1 MTHKTKQFQPVKKR
15 KQHSPEFLSEALK
28 LAERIGVAA
37 AARELSLYE
46 SQLYAWRSK
55 LQQQMSSS
63 ERESE
68 LAAENARL
76 KRQLA
81 EQAEEL
87 AILQK
92 GRDILREAPEMKY
105 VFIEK
110 HQAEFSIKAMCRV
123 LRVARSGWYTWCQ
136 RRTRI
141 STRQQFRQHCD
152 SVVLAAFTRS
162 KQRYG
167 APRLTD
173 ELRAQGYPFNVKT
186 VAASLRRQ
194 GLRAKASRKFSPVS
208 YRAHGLPVSE
218 NLLEQDFYASG
229 PNQKWAGDITYLRTD
244 EGWLYLAVVI
254 DLWSRAVIGWSMSP
268 RMTAQLACDALQMAL
283 WRRKRPRNVIV
294 HTDRGGQYC
303 SADYQAQLKRHNLR
317 GSMSAKG
324 CCYDNACVE
333 SFFHSLKVECIHGEH
348 FISREIMRA
357 TVFNYIECD
366 YNRWR
371 RHSWCGGL
379 SPEQF
384 ENQNLA

>member
-1 MTHKTKQFQPVKKR
+1 MTKPASTSKKPR
-15 KQHSPEFLSEALK
+15 KQYTPEFRNEALK

-55 LQQQMSSS
+55 INNARSSS
-63 ERESE
+63 EREQEMSVE
-68 LAAENARL
+68 IARL

-87 AILQK
+87 AIPPK

-110 HQAEFSIKAMCRV
+110 HRAEFSVKAICRV
-123 LRVARSGWYTWCQ
+123 LRVAVAAVCVSASSATP
-136 RRTRI
+136 
-141 STRQQFRQHCD
+141 RQQFRLVCD
-152 SVVLAAFTRS
+152 TAVRQAFTEA

-167 APRLTD
+167 APRLAD
-173 ELRAQGYPFNVKT
+173 ELPEYNVKT
-186 VAASLRRQ
+186 IAASLRRQ
-194 GLRAKASRKFSPVS
+194 GLRAKAARKFSPVR
-208 YRAHGLPVSE
+208 YREHGLPVSE
-218 NLLEQDFYASG
+218 NLLKQDFYASG

-254 DLWSRAVIGWSMSP
+254 DLWSRAVIGWSMSS

-283 WRRKRPRNVIV
+283 WRRKRPENVIV

-303 SADYQAQLKRHNLR
+303 SADYLALLKRHNLH

-324 CCYDNACVE
+324 CCYDNACAE
-333 SFFHSLKVECIHGEH
+333 SFFHSLKVECIHGERL
-348 FISREIMRA
+348 ISREIMRM

-371 RHSWCGGL
+371 RHSACGGL

>member
-1 MTHKTKQFQPVKKR
+1 MTKPVSISKKPR
-15 KQHSPEFLSEALK
+15 KQHTPEFRNEALK
-28 LAERIGVAA
+28 LAERISVTA

-55 LQQQMSSS
+55 PQQQMSSS

-68 LAAENARL
+68 LAAENVRL

-87 AILQK
+87 AILPK

-105 VFIEK
+105 VFIEN
-110 HQAEFSIKAMCRV
+110 HRAEFSIKAMCRV
-123 LRVARSGWYTWCQ
+123 LRVARSGWYVWL
-136 RRTRI
+136 RRRHQM
-141 STRQQFRQHCD
+141 SLRQQFRLTCD
-152 SVVLAAFTRS
+152 AAVHKAFFEA

-167 APRLTD
+167 APRLAD
-173 ELRAQGYPFNVKT
+173 EMPEFNIKT
-186 VAASLRRQ
+186 IAASLRRQ
-194 GLRAKASRKFSPVS
+194 GLRAKASRKFSPVR
-208 YRAHGLPVSE
+208 YHAHGLPVLE
-218 NLLEQDFYASG
+218 NLLEQDFSASG

-254 DLWSRAVIGWSMSP
+254 DLWARAVIGWSMSL

-283 WRRKRPRNVIV
+283 WRRRRPESVIV

-303 SADYQAQLKRHNLR
+303 SGDYQALLKRHNLR

-324 CCYDNACVE
+324 YCYDNACVE
-333 SFFHSLKVECIHGEH
+333 SFFHSLKVECIHGER
-348 FISREIMRA
+348 FSSREIMWA

-371 RHSWCGGL
+371 RHSACGGL

-384 ENQNLA
+384 ENHNLA

>member
-1 MTHKTKQFQPVKKR
+1 MTKPASTSKKPR
-15 KQHSPEFLSEALK
+15 KQYTPEFRNEALK

-55 LQQQMSSS
+55 INNARSSS
-63 ERESE
+63 EREQEMSVE
-68 LAAENARL
+68 IARL

-87 AILQK
+87 AIPPK

-110 HQAEFSIKAMCRV
+110 HRAEFSVKAICRV
-123 LRVARSGWYTWCQ
+123 LRVARSGWYAWRL
-136 RRTRI
+136 RRQQITP
-141 STRQQFRQHCD
+141 RQQFRLVCD
-152 SVVLAAFTRS
+152 TAVRQAFTEA

-167 APRLTD
+167 APRLAD
-173 ELRAQGYPFNVKT
+173 ELPEYNVKT
-186 VAASLRRQ
+186 IAASLRRQ
-194 GLRAKASRKFSPVS
+194 GLRAKAARKFSPVR
-208 YRAHGLPVSE
+208 YREHGLPVSE
-218 NLLEQDFYASG
+218 NLLKQDFYASG

-254 DLWSRAVIGWSMSP
+254 DLWSRAVIGWSMSS

-283 WRRKRPRNVIV
+283 WRRKRPENVIV

-303 SADYQAQLKRHNLR
+303 SADYLALLKRHNLH

-324 CCYDNACVE
+324 CCYDNACAE
-333 SFFHSLKVECIHGEH
+333 SFFHSLKVECIHGERL
-348 FISREIMRA
+348 ISREIMRM

-371 RHSWCGGL
+371 RHSACGGL

-384 ENQNLA
+384 

>member
-1 MTHKTKQFQPVKKR
+1 MTKTVSTSKKPR
-15 KQHSPEFLSEALK
+15 KQHSPEFRSEALK

-55 LQQQMSSS
+55 LQQQMTSS

-87 AILQK
+87 AILPK

-123 LRVARSGWYTWCQ
+123 LRVARSGWYAWCQ

-141 STRQQFRQHCD
+141 SPRQQFRQHCD

-167 APRLTD
+167 APRLAD

-208 YRAHGLPVSE
+208 YRAHNLPVSE

-268 RMTAQLACDALQMAL
+268 RMTAQLACDVLQMAL

-294 HTDRGGQYC
+294 HSDRGSQYC
-303 SADYQAQLKRHNLR
+303 SADYQTLLKRHNLR

-333 SFFHSLKVECIHGEH
+333 SFFHSLKVECLHGEH

>member
-1 MTHKTKQFQPVKKR
+1 MTKPVSTTRKPR
-15 KQHSPEFLSEALK
+15 KQHTPEFRQEALK

-37 AARELSLYE
+37 AVRELSLYE
-46 SQLYAWRSK
+46 SQLCNWRSK
-55 LQQQMSSS
+55 QQNQRSSS
-63 ERESE
+63 EREQEMS
-68 LAAENARL
+68 AEIARL

-81 EQAEEL
+81 ERDEEL

-123 LRVARSGWYTWCQ
+123 LQVARSGWYIWHQ
-136 RRTRI
+136 RRHQINR
-141 STRQQFRQHCD
+141 RQQFRLVCD
-152 SVVLAAFTRS
+152 NVVREAFSNAKR
-162 KQRYG
+162 RYG
-167 APRLTD
+167 APRLTV
-173 ELRAQGYPFNVKT
+173 ELRAQGVVYNIKT

-194 GLRAKASRKFSPVS
+194 GLRAKASRRFSPVS
-208 YRAHGLPVSE
+208 YREHGLPVSE
-218 NLLEQDFYASG
+218 NLLKQDFYASG
-229 PNQKWAGDITYLRTD
+229 PNQKWVGDITSLRTG

-254 DLWSRAVIGWSMSP
+254 DLWSRSAIGWSMSS

-283 WRRKRPRNVIV
+283 WQRKRPENVIM
-294 HTDRGGQYC
+294 HTDSGSQYC
-303 SADYQAQLKRHNLR
+303 STDYQSVLKRHNLR

-324 CCYDNACVE
+324 CCYDNACAE
-333 SFFHSLKVECIHGEH
+333 SFFHTLKVECIQGED
-348 FISREIMRA
+348 FASREIMRTA
-357 TVFNYIECD
+357 VFNYIECD

-371 RHSWCGGL
+371 RHSACGGL

>member
-1 MTHKTKQFQPVKKR
+1 MTKPASTTKKPR
-15 KQHSPEFLSEALK
+15 KQHTPEFRQEALK

-37 AARELSLYE
+37 AARELNLYE
-46 SQLYAWRSK
+46 SQLYNWRSK
-55 LQQQMSSS
+55 QQNQLSSS
-63 ERESE
+63 EREQEMS
-68 LAAENARL
+68 AEIARL

-81 EQAEEL
+81 ERDEEL

-110 HQAEFSIKAMCRV
+110 HQAEFNIKAMCRV
-123 LRVARSGWYTWCQ
+123 LQIARSGWYVWHQ
-136 RRTRI
+136 RRHQI
-141 STRQQFRQHCD
+141 NQRQRFRLVCD
-152 SVVLAAFTRS
+152 NVVREASSDA

-173 ELRAQGYPFNVKT
+173 ELRAQGYQFNVKT

-194 GLRAKASRKFSPVS
+194 GRRAKASRRFRPVS
-208 YRAHGLPVSE
+208 YRKHGLPVSE
-218 NLLEQDFYASG
+218 NLLKQDFYASG
-229 PNQKWAGDITYLRTD
+229 PNQKWVGDITYLRTG

-254 DLWSRAVIGWSMSP
+254 DLWSRSVIGWSMSS

-283 WRRKRPRNVIV
+283 WRRKCPENVIV

-303 SADYQAQLKRHNLR
+303 STDYQSLLKRHNLR
-317 GSMSAKG
+317 GSMSARG
-324 CCYDNACVE
+324 CCYDNACAE
-333 SFFHSLKVECIHGEH
+333 SFFHTLRVECIHGED
-348 FISREIMRA
+348 FVSREIMR
-357 TVFNYIECD
+357 TVVFNYSECD

-371 RHSWCGGL
+371 RHSACGGL

>member
-1 MTHKTKQFQPVKKR
+1 MTKPASTTKKPR
-15 KQHSPEFLSEALK
+15 KQHTPEFRQEALK

-37 AARELSLYE
+37 AARELNLYE
-46 SQLYAWRSK
+46 SQLYNWRSK
-55 LQQQMSSS
+55 QQNQLSSS
-63 ERESE
+63 EREQEMS
-68 LAAENARL
+68 AEIARL

-81 EQAEEL
+81 ERDEEL

-110 HQAEFSIKAMCRV
+110 HQAEFNIKAMCRE
-123 LRVARSGWYTWCQ
+123 LQIARSGWYVWHQ
-136 RRTRI
+136 RRHQI
-141 STRQQFRQHCD
+141 NQRQRFRLVCD
-152 SVVLAAFTRS
+152 NVVREAFS
-162 KQRYG
+162 DAKQRYG

-173 ELRAQGYPFNVKT
+173 ELRAQGYQFNVKT

-194 GLRAKASRKFSPVS
+194 GLRAKASHRFRPVS
-208 YRAHGLPVSE
+208 YRKHDLPVSE
-218 NLLEQDFYASG
+218 NLLKQDFYTSG
-229 PNQKWAGDITYLRTD
+229 PNQKWVGDITYLRTG

-254 DLWSRAVIGWSMSP
+254 DLWSRSVIGWSMSS

-283 WRRKRPRNVIV
+283 WRRKCPENVIV

-303 SADYQAQLKRHNLR
+303 STDYQSLLKRHNLR
-317 GSMSAKG
+317 GSMSARG
-324 CCYDNACVE
+324 CCYDNACAE
-333 SFFHSLKVECIHGEH
+333 SFFHTLRVECIHGED
-348 FISREIMRA
+348 FVSREIMRTA
-357 TVFNYIECD
+357 VFNYSECD

-371 RHSWCGGL
+371 RHSACGGL

>member
-1 MTHKTKQFQPVKKR
+1 MTKPASTTKKPR
-15 KQHSPEFLSEALK
+15 KQHTPEFRQEALK

-46 SQLYAWRSK
+46 SQLYNWRSK
-55 LQQQMSSS
+55 QQNQRSSS
-63 ERESE
+63 EREQDMSSE
-68 LAAENARL
+68 IARL

-81 EQAEEL
+81 ERDEEL

-92 GRDILREAPEMKY
+92 GRDILREAPEIKY

-123 LRVARSGWYTWCQ
+123 LQVARSGWYVWHQ
-136 RRTRI
+136 RRHQTNR
-141 STRQQFRQHCD
+141 RQQFRLVYD
-152 SVVLAAFTRS
+152 NAVREAFS
-162 KQRYG
+162 DAKQRYG

-173 ELRAQGYPFNVKT
+173 ELRAQGRVYNIKT

-194 GLRAKASRKFSPVS
+194 GLRAKASRRFSPVS
-208 YRAHGLPVSE
+208 YREHSLPASE
-218 NLLEQDFYASG
+218 NLLKQDFYASG
-229 PNQKWAGDITYLRTD
+229 PNQKWVGDITYLRTG

-254 DLWSRAVIGWSMSP
+254 DLWSRSVIGWSMSSW
-268 RMTAQLACDALQMAL
+268 MTAQLASDALQMAL
-283 WRRKRPRNVIV
+283 WRRKRPEKVIV

-303 SADYQAQLKRHNLR
+303 STDYQSLLRRHNLR
-317 GSMSAKG
+317 GSMSARG
-324 CCYDNACVE
+324 CCYDNACAE
-333 SFFHSLKVECIHGEH
+333 SFFHTLKVECIHGED
-348 FISREIMRA
+348 FVSREIMRA
-357 TVFNYIECD
+357 AVFNYIECD

-371 RHSWCGGL
+371 RHSACGGL

>member
-1 MTHKTKQFQPVKKR
+1 
-15 KQHSPEFLSEALK
+15 
-28 LAERIGVAA
+28 
-37 AARELSLYE
+37 
-46 SQLYAWRSK
+46 
-55 LQQQMSSS
+55 
-63 ERESE
+63 
-68 LAAENARL
+68 
-76 KRQLA
+76 
-81 EQAEEL
+81 
-87 AILQK
+87 
-92 GRDILREAPEMKY
+92 MKY

-123 LRVARSGWYTWCQ
+123 LRVARSGWYAWLK
-136 RRTRI
+136 RRHQTGP
-141 STRQQFRQHCD
+141 RQQFRFICD
-152 SVVLAAFTRS
+152 TAVSQAFTEA

-167 APRLTD
+167 APRLAD
-173 ELRAQGYPFNVKT
+173 ELPEYNIKT
-186 VAASLRRQ
+186 IAASLRRQ

-208 YRAHGLPVSE
+208 YREHGLPVSE
-218 NLLEQDFYASG
+218 NLLKQDFYASG

-254 DLWSRAVIGWSMSP
+254 DLWSRAVIGWSMSS
-268 RMTAQLACDALQMAL
+268 RMTAKLACDALQMAL

-303 SADYQAQLKRHNLR
+303 SADYQSLLKRHNLR

-324 CCYDNACVE
+324 CCYDNACAE

-348 FISREIMRA
+348 FISREIMRT

-371 RHSWCGGL
+371 RHSACGGL

>member
-1 MTHKTKQFQPVKKR
+1 MTKPVSISKKPR
-15 KQHSPEFLSEALK
+15 KQHTPEFRNEALK

-55 LQQQMSSS
+55 QQQQMSSS

-68 LAAENARL
+68 LAAENVRL

-92 GRDILREAPEMKY
+92 AATTLREAPEMKY
-105 VFIEK
+105 VFIEN
-110 HQAEFSIKAMCRV
+110 HRAEFSIKAMCRV
-123 LRVARSGWYTWCQ
+123 LRVARSGWYVWLW
-136 RRTRI
+136 RRHQM
-141 STRQQFRQHCD
+141 SLRQQFRLTCD
-152 SVVLAAFTRS
+152 AAFHKAFFEA

-167 APRLTD
+167 APRLAD
-173 ELRAQGYPFNVKT
+173 EMPEFNIKT
-186 VAASLRRQ
+186 IAASLRRQ

-208 YRAHGLPVSE
+208 YRAHGLPVLE
-218 NLLEQDFYASG
+218 NLLEQDFSASG

-254 DLWSRAVIGWSMSP
+254 DLWSRAVIGWSMSL

-283 WRRKRPRNVIV
+283 WRRRRPESVIV

-303 SADYQAQLKRHNLR
+303 SGDYQALLKRHNLR
-317 GSMSAKG
+317 GSLSAKG
-324 CCYDNACVE
+324 YCYDNACVE
-333 SFFHSLKVECIHGEH
+333 SFFHSLKVEYIHGER
-348 FISREIMRA
+348 FSSREIMRA

-371 RHSWCGGL
+371 RHSACGGL

-384 ENQNLA
+384 ENHTLA

>member
-1 MTHKTKQFQPVKKR
+1 MTKSVPVSKKPR
-15 KQHSPEFLSEALK
+15 KQHTPEFRKEALK

-37 AARELSLYE
+37 AARELNLYE
-46 SQLYAWRSK
+46 SQLYGWRK
-55 LQQQMSSS
+55 KQQQQLTSS

-87 AILQK
+87 AILPK

-123 LRVARSGWYTWCQ
+123 LRVARSGWYAWCS
-136 RRTRI
+136 RRHQI
-141 STRQQFRQHCD
+141 DTRQQFRLACD
-152 SVVLAAFTRS
+152 AAVLRAFTDA

-167 APRLTD
+167 APRLAD
-173 ELRAQGYPFNVKT
+173 ELPAYNIKT
-186 VAASLRRQ
+186 IAASLRRQ
-194 GLRAKASRKFSPVS
+194 GLRAKAARKFSPVS
-208 YRAHGLPVSE
+208 YREHGLPVSE
-218 NLLEQDFYASG
+218 NLLKQVFFASG

-254 DLWSRAVIGWSMSP
+254 DLWSRAVIGWSMAP
-268 RMTAQLACDALQMAL
+268 RMTAQLTCDALQMAL
-283 WRRKRPRNVIV
+283 WRRKHPENVIV

-303 SADYQAQLKRHNLR
+303 STDYQALLKRHNLR
-317 GSMSAKG
+317 GSMSARG

-333 SFFHSLKVECIHGEH
+333 SFFHSLKVECIHGER
-348 FISREIMRA
+348 FISREMIRT

-371 RHSWCGGL
+371 RHSACGGL

-384 ENQNLA
+384 ENRNLA

>member
-1 MTHKTKQFQPVKKR
+1 MTKTVSTSKKTR
-15 KQHSPEFLSEALK
+15 KQHSPEFRSEALK

-46 SQLYAWRSK
+46 SQLYNWRSK
-55 LQQQMSSS
+55 QQNQQTSS
-63 ERESE
+63 ERELEMSTE
-68 LAAENARL
+68 IARL

-81 EQAEEL
+81 ERDEEL
-87 AILQK
+87 AILPK
-92 GRDILREAPEMKY
+92 GRDILREVPEMKY

-141 STRQQFRQHCD
+141 SPRQQFRQHCD

-294 HTDRGGQYC
+294 HSDRGSQYC
-303 SADYQAQLKRHNLR
+303 SADYQALLKRHNLR

-333 SFFHSLKVECIHGEH
+333 SFFHLLKVECLHGEH

-357 TVFNYIECD
+357 TVFNCIECD

>member
-1 MTHKTKQFQPVKKR
+1 MTKPASTTKKPR
-15 KQHSPEFLSEALK
+15 KQHTPEFRQEALK

-37 AARELSLYE
+37 AARELNLYE
-46 SQLYAWRSK
+46 SQLYNWRSK
-55 LQQQMSSS
+55 QQNQLSSS
-63 ERESE
+63 EREQ
-68 LAAENARL
+68 AMPAEIARL

-81 EQAEEL
+81 ERDEEL

-110 HQAEFSIKAMCRV
+110 HQAEFNIKAMCRV
-123 LRVARSGWYTWCQ
+123 LQIARSGWYVWHQ
-136 RRTRI
+136 RRHQI
-141 STRQQFRQHCD
+141 NQRQRFRLVCD
-152 SVVLAAFTRS
+152 NVVREASSDA

-173 ELRAQGYPFNVKT
+173 ELRAQGYQFNVKT

-194 GLRAKASRKFSPVS
+194 GRRAKASRRFRPVS
-208 YRAHGLPVSE
+208 YRKHGLPVSE
-218 NLLEQDFYASG
+218 NLLKQDFYASG
-229 PNQKWAGDITYLRTD
+229 PNQKWVGDITYLRTG

-254 DLWSRAVIGWSMSP
+254 DLWSRSVIGWSMSS

-283 WRRKRPRNVIV
+283 WRRKCPENVIV

-303 SADYQAQLKRHNLR
+303 STDYQSLLKRHNLR
-317 GSMSAKG
+317 GSMSARG
-324 CCYDNACVE
+324 CCYDNACAE
-333 SFFHSLKVECIHGEH
+333 SFFHTLRVECIHGED
-348 FISREIMRA
+348 FVSREIMRTA
-357 TVFNYIECD
+357 VFNYSECD

-371 RHSWCGGL
+371 RHSACGGL

>member
-1 MTHKTKQFQPVKKR
+1 MTKPASTSKKPR
-15 KQHSPEFLSEALK
+15 KQHTPEFRNEALK

-55 LQQQMSSS
+55 LKNAHSSS
-63 ERESE
+63 EREQE
-68 LAAENARL
+68 MAVEIARL

-87 AILQK
+87 AINPK

-105 VFIEK
+105 VFIK
-110 HQAEFSIKAMCRV
+110 NHQAEFSIKAMCRV
-123 LRVARSGWYTWCQ
+123 LRVARSGWYAWRLRHHQ
-136 RRTRI
+136 QGP
-141 STRQQFRQHCD
+141 RQQFRLICD
-152 SVVLAAFTRS
+152 TAVREAFMEA

-167 APRLTD
+167 APRLAD
-173 ELRAQGYPFNVKT
+173 ELPEYNIKT
-186 VAASLRRQ
+186 IAASLRRQ
-194 GLRAKASRKFSPVS
+194 GLRAKAARKFSPVS
-208 YRAHGLPVSE
+208 YREHSLPVSN
-218 NLLEQDFYASG
+218 NLLEQDFSADG

-254 DLWSRAVIGWSMSP
+254 DLWSRSVIGWSMSS

-283 WRRKRPRNVIV
+283 WRRKRPKNVIV

-303 SADYQAQLKRHNLR
+303 SSDYQTLLKRHNLR
-317 GSMSAKG
+317 GSMSARG

-333 SFFHSLKVECIHGEH
+333 SFFHSLKVECIHGER
-348 FISREIMRA
+348 FSSREMMRM

-371 RHSWCGGL
+371 RHSACGGL

>member
-1 MTHKTKQFQPVKKR
+1 MTKPASTNKKPR
-15 KQHSPEFLSEALK
+15 KQHTPEFRNEALK

-55 LQQQMSSS
+55 SNNARGSS
-63 ERESE
+63 EREQEMSVE
-68 LAAENARL
+68 IARL

-87 AILQK
+87 AINPK

-105 VFIEK
+105 VFIEN
-110 HQAEFSIKAMCRV
+110 HRAEFSVKAMCRV
-123 LRVARSGWYTWCQ
+123 LRVARSGWYAWRL
-136 RRTRI
+136 RRQQITP
-141 STRQQFRQHCD
+141 RQQFRLVCD
-152 SVVLAAFTRS
+152 TAVRKAFTEA

-167 APRLTD
+167 APRLAD
-173 ELRAQGYPFNVKT
+173 ELPVYNVKT
-186 VAASLRRQ
+186 IAASLRRQ
-194 GLRAKASRKFSPVS
+194 GLRAKAARKFSPVS
-208 YRAHGLPVSE
+208 YREHGLPVSE
-218 NLLEQDFYASG
+218 NLLKQDFYASG

-254 DLWSRAVIGWSMSP
+254 DLWSRAVIGWSMSS

-283 WRRKRPRNVIV
+283 WRRKRPGNVIV

-303 SADYQAQLKRHNLR
+303 SVDYQALLKRHNLH

-324 CCYDNACVE
+324 CCYDNACAE
-333 SFFHSLKVECIHGEH
+333 SFFHSLKVECIHGER
-348 FISREIMRA
+348 FINREIMRT

-371 RHSWCGGL
+371 RHSACGGL

>member
-1 MTHKTKQFQPVKKR
+1 MTKTVSTSKKPR
-15 KQHSPEFLSEALK
+15 KQHSPEFRSEALK
-28 LAERIGVAA
+28 LAERIGVTA

-46 SQLYAWRSK
+46 SQLYNWRSK
-55 LQQQMSSS
+55 QQNQQTSS
-63 ERESE
+63 ERELEMSTE
-68 LAAENARL
+68 IARL

-81 EQAEEL
+81 ERDEEL
-87 AILQK
+87 AILPK

-194 GLRAKASRKFSPVS
+194 GLRAKASRNS

-384 ENQNLA
+384 ENKNLA

>member
-1 MTHKTKQFQPVKKR
+1 MTKPVSTTRKPR
-15 KQHSPEFLSEALK
+15 KQHTPEFRQEALK

-37 AARELSLYE
+37 AVRELSLYE
-46 SQLYAWRSK
+46 SQLCNWRSK
-55 LQQQMSSS
+55 QQNQRSSS
-63 ERESE
+63 EREQEMS
-68 LAAENARL
+68 AEIARL

-81 EQAEEL
+81 ERDEEL

-123 LRVARSGWYTWCQ
+123 LQVARSGWYIWHQ
-136 RRTRI
+136 RRHQINR
-141 STRQQFRQHCD
+141 RQQFRLVCD
-152 SVVLAAFTRS
+152 NVVREAFSNAKR
-162 KQRYG
+162 RYG

-173 ELRAQGYPFNVKT
+173 ELRAQGVVYNIKT

-194 GLRAKASRKFSPVS
+194 GLRAKASRRFSPVS
-208 YRAHGLPVSE
+208 YREHGLPVSE
-218 NLLEQDFYASG
+218 NLLKQDFYASG
-229 PNQKWAGDITYLRTD
+229 PNQKWVGDITSLRTG

-254 DLWSRAVIGWSMSP
+254 DLWSRSAIGWSMSS

-283 WRRKRPRNVIV
+283 WQRKRPENVIM
-294 HTDRGGQYC
+294 HTDSGSQYC
-303 SADYQAQLKRHNLR
+303 STDYQSVLKRHNLR

-324 CCYDNACVE
+324 CCYDNACAE
-333 SFFHSLKVECIHGEH
+333 SFFHTLKVECIQGED
-348 FISREIMRA
+348 FASREIMRTA
-357 TVFNYIECD
+357 VFNYIECD

-371 RHSWCGGL
+371 RHSACGGL

>member
-1 MTHKTKQFQPVKKR
+1 MTKPVSISKKPR
-15 KQHSPEFLSEALK
+15 KQHTPEFRNEALK

-46 SQLYAWRSK
+46 SQLYARRSK
-55 LQQQMSSS
+55 QQQQMSSS

-68 LAAENARL
+68 LAAENVRL

-87 AILQK
+87 AILPK

-105 VFIEK
+105 VFIEN
-110 HQAEFSIKAMCRV
+110 HRAEFSIKAMCRV
-123 LRVARSGWYTWCQ
+123 LRVARSGWYVWL
-136 RRTRI
+136 RRRHQM
-141 STRQQFRQHCD
+141 SLRQQFRLTCD
-152 SVVLAAFTRS
+152 AAVHKAFFEA

-167 APRLTD
+167 APRLAD
-173 ELRAQGYPFNVKT
+173 ELPEFNIKT
-186 VAASLRRQ
+186 IAASLRRQ

-208 YRAHGLPVSE
+208 YRAHGLPVLE
-218 NLLEQDFYASG
+218 NLLEQDFSASG

-254 DLWSRAVIGWSMSP
+254 DLWSRAVIGWSMSL

-283 WRRKRPRNVIV
+283 WRRRRPESVIV

-303 SADYQAQLKRHNLR
+303 SGDYQALLKRHNLR

-324 CCYDNACVE
+324 YCYDNACVE
-333 SFFHSLKVECIHGEH
+333 SFFHSLKVEYIHGER
-348 FISREIMRA
+348 FSSREIMRA

-371 RHSWCGGL
+371 RHSACGGL

-384 ENQNLA
+384 ENHNLA